1 MGNASP
7 MDRQFL
13 SYYGNFFKAFCH
25 SADFL
30 VTGGQFIPPQRQKI
44 GELLWQL

>member
-1 MGNASP
+1 MPRPPIGK
-7 MDRQFL
+7 
-13 SYYGNFFKAFCH
+13 FFHQTKIFVKAFCH

-30 VTGGQFIPPQRQKI
+30 ATGGEFIPPQRQKI